1 MRQFLAGF
9 SPVPER
15 STKRKT
21 FYIFT
26 RKIFDNRKKISY
38 NKNTVRTEPIRR
50 QCDGLQKYPRGSR
63 GSPAKGVAS
72 VTVARVQ
79 ISSSAPKT
87 DGQNARPFLAW
98 KNRFDGQPT
107 PLPGRFPLPAVCS
120 REPPATLCQ
129 LKIASLTIYAHRF
142 HHPKS
147 APGLYSPGALL
158 LKKQSRT
165 KSLRSVR
172 ASAVRRP
179 FCGSLPP
186 QRRFYGSAWRSAP
199 KCR

>member
-79 ISSSAPKT
+79 ISSSAPRHS
-87 DGQNARPFLAW
+87 GSAR
-98 KNRFDGQPT
+98 RYT
-107 PLPGRFPLPAVCS
+107 PGAPAVFFSLSASCDKKVRFGGNFQKAAKTRGSPS
-120 REPPATLCQ
+120 RLPSVTSSGLRPGDTVPPV
-129 LKIASLTIYAHRF
+129 S
-142 HHPKS
+142 S
-147 APGLYSPGALL
+147 AGLPYFCRNPPRGNGNSNSPR
-158 LKKQSRT
+158 KRRT
-165 KSLRSVR
+165 
-172 ASAVRRP
+172 
-179 FCGSLPP
+179 G
-186 QRRFYGSAWRSAP
+186 G
-199 KCR
+199 

>member
-1 MRQFLAGF
+1 M
-9 SPVPER
+9 
-15 STKRKT
+15 
-21 FYIFT
+21 
-26 RKIFDNRKKISY
+26 
-38 NKNTVRTEPIRR
+38 
-50 QCDGLQKYPRGSR
+50 QKYPRGSR

-107 PLPGRFPLPAVCS
+107 PLPGKTFPPPPRCPFTRARKGDTLPAQNCIPDHICTPLS
-120 REPPATLCQ
+120 SSKKR
-129 LKIASLTIYAHRF
+129 
-142 HHPKS
+142 
-147 APGLYSPGALL
+147 PGLYSPGALL